1 MPRSAQSAMI
11 LGVADAMRYEA
22 EHEKAH
28 EAQIQAILDTA
39 VEAILTID
47 ERGTVQSFNLAAVRM
62 FGYQPGEVLG
72 RNVSMLM
79 PPPYQGEHDG
89 YLAAYLGSGHK
100 KIIGIGREVQARR
113 KDGSDFP
120 IHLAVSEVRLADR
133 RLFTGFIRDLSEPKR
148 LEREFLH
155 AQKMET
161 VGSLAGG
168 IAHDFNNLLM
178 GILACSR
185 IAREERVDG
194 EQARELFEEI
204 GAAASRGI
212 ALTRRL
218 LAFSRRQPVQLRPT
232 SLNGVIR
239 ENETM
244 LRQLLGEDI
253 ELSIELEPAGA
264 HALADEGLIE
274 QVLINL
280 VVNARDALPAGG
292 RIAVTTRERADPPQV
307 LLEIR
312 DTGTGMTPEVRARI
326 FEPFFSTKG
335 PDKGTGLGLS
345 TVKRIVGELRGTI
358 EVETEP
364 GQGTTF
370 RIGMPRSAGAQ
381 APAPAAAPVLRPAD
395 KSRVLV
401 VEDDHLVRASLRR
414 YLDKRG
420 YAVLVAEGPAQAL
433 ERAGRNAFDVLV
445 TDMILPGAAG
455 NELARRSRA
464 LAPACKVVY
473 MSAHPAE
480 VLIEQGRLEPGAAF
494 LEKPFE
500 MTTLDGLLGEVLG
513 ASSQG

>member
-1 MPRSAQSAMI
+1 
-11 LGVADAMRYEA
+11 MRNEA
-22 EHEKAH
+22 EQVSTQARAR
-28 EAQIQAILDTA
+28 EAQLQAILDTA

-47 ERGTVQSFNLAAVRM
+47 ERGTVESFNLAAVRM
-62 FGYQPGEVLG
+62 FGYQPSEVLG
-72 RNVSMLM
+72 RNVNMLM
-79 PPPYQGEHDG
+79 PPPYRGEHDG
-89 YLAAYLGSGHK
+89 YMAAYLGSGQR

-120 IHLAVSEVRLADR
+120 IQLAVSEVRLDDR

-185 IAREERVDG
+185 IAREERLDG

-232 SLNGVIR
+232 SLNAVIR

-244 LRQLLGEDI
+244 LRQLLGEDVQLDL
-253 ELSIELEPAGA
+253 ELDPSGA

-280 VVNARDALPAGG
+280 VVNARDAMPAGG
-292 RIAVTTRERADPPQV
+292 RIAVRTHDPLDQPQV

-312 DTGTGMTPEVRARI
+312 DTGTGMTPEVRERI

-345 TVKRIVGELRGTI
+345 TVKRIVEQIQGTI

-370 RIGMPRSAGAQ
+370 RLRMPRSVDAQ
-381 APAPAAAPVLRPAD
+381 VPTPAPAPVLVPAD
-395 KSRVLV
+395 RRSVLV

-420 YAVLVAEGPAQAL
+420 YAVLVADGPAEAL
-433 ERAGRNAFDVLV
+433 ELAGRNSFDVLV
-445 TDMILPGAAG
+445 TDMIMPGATG
-455 NELARRSRA
+455 SELARRIRQC
-464 LAPACKVVY
+464 LPACRVVY

-500 MTTLDGLLGEVLG
+500 MATLDGLLGQVLAEQRNG
-513 ASSQG
+513 G

>member
-1 MPRSAQSAMI
+1 
-11 LGVADAMRYEA
+11 
-22 EHEKAH
+22 
-28 EAQIQAILDTA
+28 
-39 VEAILTID
+39 
-47 ERGTVQSFNLAAVRM
+47 
-62 FGYQPGEVLG
+62 
-72 RNVSMLM
+72 
-79 PPPYQGEHDG
+79 
-89 YLAAYLGSGHK
+89 
-100 KIIGIGREVQARR
+100 
-113 KDGSDFP
+113 
-120 IHLAVSEVRLADR
+120 
-133 RLFTGFIRDLSEPKR
+133 
-148 LEREFLH
+148 
-155 AQKMET
+155 MET

-218 LAFSRRQPVQLRPT
+218 LAFSRRQAVQLRPT
-232 SLNGVIR
+232 SLNAVIR

-244 LRQLLGEDI
+244 LRQLLGEDVDLRI
-253 ELSIELEPAGA
+253 ELDLSGA

-280 VVNARDALPAGG
+280 VVNARDAMPAGG
-292 RIAVTTRERADPPQV
+292 EIAVRTRDLADPPRV

-312 DTGTGMTPEVRARI
+312 DTGMGMTPEVRERI
-326 FEPFFSTKG
+326 FEPFFTTKG

-345 TVKRIVGELRGTI
+345 TVKRIVEELQGTI

-364 GQGTTF
+364 GRGTTF
-370 RIGMPRSAGAQ
+370 RLGMPRSSSAQ
-381 APAPAAAPVLRPAD
+381 LPTPIPPPMPVSAQ
-395 KSRVLV
+395 KCSVLV

-420 YAVLVAEGPAQAL
+420 YAVLVADGPAQAL
-433 ERAGRNAFDVLV
+433 DLAGRSSFDVLV
-445 TDMILPGAAG
+445 TDMIMPGATG
-455 NELARRSRA
+455 SELARKIRQLR
-464 LAPACKVVY
+464 PACKVVF

-500 MTTLDGLLGEVLG
+500 MTTLDGLLGQVLG
-513 ASSQG
+513 APRSGSTTS

>member
-1 MPRSAQSAMI
+1 
-11 LGVADAMRYEA
+11 
-22 EHEKAH
+22 
-28 EAQIQAILDTA
+28 
-39 VEAILTID
+39 
-47 ERGTVQSFNLAAVRM
+47 
-62 FGYQPGEVLG
+62 
-72 RNVSMLM
+72 
-79 PPPYQGEHDG
+79 
-89 YLAAYLGSGHK
+89 
-100 KIIGIGREVQARR
+100 
-113 KDGSDFP
+113 
-120 IHLAVSEVRLADR
+120 
-133 RLFTGFIRDLSEPKR
+133 
-148 LEREFLH
+148 
-155 AQKMET
+155 MET

-185 IAREERVDG
+185 IAREEHVEG

-218 LAFSRRQPVQLRPT
+218 LAFSRRQPVHLRPT
-232 SLNGVIR
+232 SLNTVIR

-253 ELSIELEPAGA
+253 ELAIELDPSGA
-264 HALADEGLIE
+264 HALADDGLIE

-280 VVNARDALPAGG
+280 VVNARDAMPTGG
-292 RIAVTTRERADPPQV
+292 RIAVRTRDLVDPPRV

-312 DTGTGMTPEVRARI
+312 DTGTGMTPEVRERI

-345 TVKRIVGELRGTI
+345 TVKRIVEQIQGTI

-364 GQGTTF
+364 GQGTSF
-370 RIGMPRSAGAQ
+370 RLTMPRSGSAQ
-381 APAPAAAPVLRPAD
+381 LPSTPRSPVPLAVH
-395 KSRVLV
+395 KCSVLL

-420 YAVLVAEGPAQAL
+420 YAVLVADGPVQAL
-433 ERAGRNAFDVLV
+433 DLAGRSSFDVLV
-445 TDMILPGAAG
+445 TDMIMPGSTG
-455 NELARRSRA
+455 SELAREIRRR
-464 LAPACKVVY
+464 LPAVKVVY

-480 VLIEQGRLEPGAAF
+480 VLIEQGRLEPGASF

-500 MTTLDGLLGEVLG
+500 METLDGLLGQVLSG
-513 ASSQG
+513 ERNGS